1 MLHKS
6 FRLPLAVVGLAAA
19 AGGGLVAVP
28 AVAQD
33 PGKTLT
39 ARGGTTMR
47 PNHSVLDTQRFTP
60 GSLTIAPNATLTL
73 RDRTINGEPHT
84 VSIVKATD
92 LPKRASQV
100 GRCYEG
106 GVCARLEQAHT
117 GGEESQGPPK
127 NPVVNVGKEGLD
139 QPGDSVFFMKDA
151 GTTKIKVSAARG
163 ANLRFLCIIH
173 PQMQGLIK
181 VR

>member
-1 MLHKS
+1 MNKS
-6 FRLPLAVVGLAAA
+6 LRLPLVVAGLTATAAA
-19 AGGGLVAVP
+19 GLVAVP
-28 AVAQD
+28 AIAQD
-33 PGKTLT
+33 SAETLT

-47 PNHSVLDTQRFTP
+47 PNHSTLDTQRFTP
-60 GSLTIAPNATLTL
+60 GSVTIAPNGTLTL
-73 RDRTINGEPHT
+73 RDRTTNGDPHT
-84 VSIVKATD
+84 VSIVKATQ

-106 GVCARLEQAHT
+106 GVCSQLEQAHT
-117 GGEESQGPPK
+117 GGEEPQGPPK
-127 NPVVNVGKEGLD
+127 NLVVNVGKAGLD

-173 PQMQGLIK
+173 PQMQGTIK